1 MLGWLAR
8 RERRAFWAVSS
19 LVVAAGIGLA
29 MWAAAQ
35 ARNEAR
41 AEASSSARTIAQT
54 RLAPLLGPRDLT
66 APIVGERATELDTD
80 IGRTITSVSPI
91 EDVRIYSSGGRILY
105 ARDPAIVGTKPS
117 YLRTYVAEV
126 ANGRARSWIR
136 GGLLQTHVPIWLTP
150 GGTVVV
156 AEMSQPFGPVAMEAN
171 GRWYALAAG
180 LGLVLLGT
188 IAMAVKTARLPA
200 PTPFPLTGSRPA
212 PTRRPERE
220 RAPSAD
226 APVYEYS
233 GFRRME
239 ERRQEAERRAA
250 AAEESVQGIQKQL
263 HEALAQ
269 IEEMEAKL
277 TMAETQTTQ
286 SDGEMQALRDQLRET
301 ADRLHRSELDNHAL
315 RERLALRRHELD
327 QAGSASADGEARALR
342 ARLAAA
348 ERQVEELTETMGKL
362 EAELDY
368 TRSRFH
374 LSMLTAALHEFDN
387 DDIQIE
393 ERNGKQDPVIV
404 RRASLHPGKV
414 R

>member
-136 GGLLQTHVPIWLTP
+136 G
-150 GGTVVV
+150 
-156 AEMSQPFGPVAMEAN
+156 
-171 GRWYALAAG
+171 
-180 LGLVLLGT
+180 
-188 IAMAVKTARLPA
+188 
-200 PTPFPLTGSRPA
+200 
-212 PTRRPERE
+212 
-220 RAPSAD
+220 
-226 APVYEYS
+226 VYEYS
-233 GFRRME
+233 GYRRME